1 MVFNIQRFSIHD
13 GPGIRTTVFLK
24 GCPLQ
29 CLWCSNPESQ
39 SNSAEISHSD
49 LLCRKCGRCVAA
61 CETKAV
67 SLTGDVLSIDRDRCG
82 ACGKC
87 VETCPNDAL
96 GIYGKEMSVEEVFQ
110 EVERDRGFYLNSGGG
125 VTVSGG
131 EALAQPGFVAELF
144 GRCGDEAI
152 HTCLDTSGHASAAAW
167 HDVLPLTD
175 LVLFDLKHM
184 DSLAHE
190 RTTGASNEKILDSL
204 NLVVESGKPL
214 IIRIPIVPGINDGP
228 ENVEAIARH
237 VAGLKTVRK
246 VNLMP
251 YHRFGEG
258 KYAMLGRSYSL
269 AGLEPPGEV
278 RLEGI
283 CSVFRSAGLEC
294 EVVN

>member
-1 MVFNIQRFSIHD
+1 M
-13 GPGIRTTVFLK
+13 
-24 GCPLQ
+24 
-29 CLWCSNPESQ
+29 
-39 SNSAEISHSD
+39 
-49 LLCRKCGRCVAA
+49 
-61 CETKAV
+61 
-67 SLTGDVLSIDRDRCG
+67 
-82 ACGKC
+82 
-87 VETCPNDAL
+87 
-96 GIYGKEMSVEEVFQ
+96 
-110 EVERDRGFYLNSGGG
+110 ERDRGFYLNSGGG

-144 GRCGDEAI
+144 GRCRDEGI

-184 DSLAHE
+184 DPRAHE

-214 IIRIPIVPGINDGP
+214 IIRIPIVPGINDGS
-228 ENVEAIARH
+228 ENIEAIARH

-269 AGLEPPGEV
+269 AGLELPGEV